1 MKEPLVD
8 LIENGAY
15 FILEVALPGVLE
27 TDIDVMLSTTRLVLH
42 AERRGEAGEYL
53 LHEIERGLLSREL
66 RLPCCMDF
74 VDSRF
79 EDGLLR
85 LRLKRAEEG

>member
-8 LIENGAY
+8 LIEDGAY
-15 FILEVALPGVLE
+15 FILEVALPGILE
-27 TDIDVMLSTTRLVLH
+27 TDIDVMLSATRLVLH
-42 AERRGEAGEYL
+42 AERRGERGEYL
-53 LHEIERGLLSREL
+53 LREIERGILAREL

-74 VDSRF
+74 VDSKF

-85 LRLKRAEEG
+85 LRLKRTGES